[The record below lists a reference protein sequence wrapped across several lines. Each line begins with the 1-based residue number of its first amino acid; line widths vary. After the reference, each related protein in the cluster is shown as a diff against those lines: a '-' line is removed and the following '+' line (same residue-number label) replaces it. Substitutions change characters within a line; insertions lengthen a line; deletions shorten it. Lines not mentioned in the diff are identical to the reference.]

1 MHIQDSTEKRKKN
14 QRCKEWQT
22 VCKVWK
28 NPVGNVKIG
37 KIFVKFGVDGKE
49 KCVIIKKQE
58 SVEQKWNHGGK
69 NEEDQFIYCDES

>member
-1 MHIQDSTEKRKKN
+1 MHIQDSTEKGKKN

-28 NPVGNVKIG
+28 RLVGNVKIG
-37 KIFVKFGVDGKE
+37 RIFVKFGVDGRE

-58 SVEQKWNHGGK
+58 SVEPKRNHGGK
-69 NEEDQFIYCDES
+69 NELSRKYQKL